1 LLWTPQKGILK
12 LDHNTGAVGANPY
25 GTSVT
30 TGGAAATKGTPA
42 QLIASTAFD
51 TYWITILAT
60 GYGLAATDS
69 QGALDILTGAA
80 TEEVLIPNLLMG
92 YCSPTDSATG
102 VGPKVWNFPLYIPAG
117 TRIACQVAGQRIS
130 TAMRVSVFLYGGDA
144 MPPFRVGR
152 KVTTYG
158 MGTVPFGT
166 TIVPGASAAEGAWT
180 QITASTSEDHFCV
193 VPSFQCGTDT
203 TLTRLMYAYD
213 IGLGTAT
220 ETEMI
225 QSYWFA
231 VTDNEMMRGPENP
244 MPAFFDIK
252 SGSRLVAR
260 VSNSGVNDAGNYNT
274 VLHCVS

>member
-1 LLWTPQKGILK
+1 MLWTPQKGILK

>member
-1 LLWTPQKGILK
+1 MLWVPQKGILK
-12 LDHNTGAVGANPY
+12 LDPNTGAVGANPY

-30 TGGAAATKGTPA
+30 TGAAAATKGTPV

-51 TYWITILAT
+51 AYWITILAT

-80 TEEVLIPNLLMG
+80 TEEVLIANLLMG
-92 YCSPTDSATG
+92 FCSPTDSATG

-117 TRIACQVAGQRIS
+117 TRIAAQVAGQRVS

-180 QITASTSEDHFCV
+180 QITASTTEDHFCV

-203 TLTRLMYAYD
+203 TLSRLMYAYD
-213 IGLGTAT
+213 IGLGAAT

-231 VTDNEMMRGPENP
+231 ATDNEMMRGPENP
-244 MPAFFDIK
+244 MPAFFDIP
-252 SGSRLVAR
+252 SGSRLAAR

>member
-1 LLWTPQKGILK
+1 M
-12 LDHNTGAVGANPY
+12 
-25 GTSVT
+25 
-30 TGGAAATKGTPA
+30 
-42 QLIASTAFD
+42 
-51 TYWITILAT
+51 
-60 GYGLAATDS
+60 
-69 QGALDILTGAA
+69 DILIGAA

-92 YCSPTDSATG
+92 FCSPTDSATG

-117 TRIACQVAGQRIS
+117 SRIAVQAAGQRIS

-193 VPSFQCGTDT
+193 VPSFQAGTDT
-203 TLTRLMYAYD
+203 TMTRLMFAYD
-213 IGLGTAT
+213 IGLGAAT

-225 QSYWFA
+225 QSYWFTT
-231 VTDNEMMRGPENP
+231 TDNEMMRGPENP

-252 SGSRLVAR
+252 SGTRIAAR
-260 VSNSGVNDAGNYNT
+260 VSASGVLDAGNYNT

>member
-1 LLWTPQKGILK
+1 MLWVPQKGILK

-25 GTSVT
+25 GASVT
-30 TGGAAATKGTPA
+30 TGAAAATKGTPV

-51 TYWITILAT
+51 AYWITILAG

-80 TEEVLIPNLLMG
+80 TEEVLIANLLMG
-92 YCSPTDSATG
+92 FCSPTDSATG

-117 TRIACQVAGQRIS
+117 TRIAAQAAGQRVS

-180 QITASTSEDHFCV
+180 QITASTTEAHFCV

-213 IGLGTAT
+213 IGLGAAT

-231 VTDNEMMRGPENP
+231 ATDNEMMRGPENP
-244 MPAFFDIK
+244 MPAFFDIP
-252 SGSRLVAR
+252 SGSRLAAR